1 MSDLVVKEP
10 PACPHCGETMV
21 RFTLPPV
28 TFGDGLGW
36 NSEFLWICASDECPV
51 FRKGFEQA
59 FETYG
64 RPLSMR
70 AIVEPDTGRNSVVPA
85 FTLDPAHIKTFIEAR
100 DKHTAPP
107 RRGGR
112 NSADDEWPNVADYG
126 PNKGFG
132 GE

>member
-10 PACPHCGETMV
+10 PVCPHCDKTMV

-59 FETYG
+59 FEVYG
-64 RPLSMR
+64 RTVSMR
-70 AIVEPDTGRNSVVPA
+70 AIVEPDTGKSSVVPA
-85 FTLDPAHIKTFIEAR
+85 FTLDPGHIKTFIETR
-100 DKHTAPP
+100 EKHTGSA
-107 RRGGR
+107 RRKTGDDV
-112 NSADDEWPNVADYG
+112 DDEWPDENDYD

>member
-10 PACPHCGETMV
+10 PVCPHCGEVMG

-36 NSEFLWICASDECPV
+36 NSQFLWMCASDECPV

-59 FETYG
+59 FEMYG
-64 RPLSMR
+64 RTVSMR
-70 AIVEPDTGRNSVVPA
+70 AIVEPDTGRTSVTPA
-85 FTLDPAHIKTFIEAR
+85 FTADPGHIKTFLDAR
-100 DKHTAPP
+100 AKHAGSPH
-107 RRGGR
+107 GENR
-112 NSADDEWPNVADYG
+112 NPADDEWPDVDDYG
-126 PNKGFG
+126 PGKGSG